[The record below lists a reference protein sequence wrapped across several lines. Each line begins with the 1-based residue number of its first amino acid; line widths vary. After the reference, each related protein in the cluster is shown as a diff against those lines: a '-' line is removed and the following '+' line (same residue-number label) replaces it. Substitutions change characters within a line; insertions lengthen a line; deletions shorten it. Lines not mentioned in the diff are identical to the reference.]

1 MTKQNS
7 QTQSKQIIQ
16 NIQTSF
22 KRPSVRNASYKRR
35 QLRRQLIREINSM
48 KALANLESEVLVK
61 TFKQESIPA
70 VSFVS
75 GIVVSDENLTKGSSN
90 ALTNEV
96 VPRLYY
102 EEKEQ
107 ECMAKEEQIQV
118 SFFLLI

>member
-1 MTKQNS
+1 MTKQNN

-16 NIQTSF
+16 NMQTSF
-22 KRPSVRNASYKRR
+22 KRPSARNASYKRR

-75 GIVVSDENLTKGSSN
+75 GIVVSDENLTKGTSN

-118 SFFLLI
+118 SFFPLI